1 MARVLILSSYVA
13 SSRVG
18 GGAQALAL
26 ARLGIEPILVP
37 TVLFGRHP
45 GHGAPGG
52 GAVEAETF
60 AGMIGGVEAQG
71 LFGRL
76 DAVITGHFSMPEQ
89 VAIAADTLGRVK
101 ATAPHTRLIV
111 DPIMGDADK
120 GLYVREAV
128 AKAVASLLVMCADV
142 VAPNAW
148 ELGRLTGRPVT
159 DAASAIAAARL
170 LGKPVMVSSIR
181 SRGEIGAAY
190 VDGDDAWL
198 ATHAAAAIAPNGT
211 GDLLTALFTAALLG
225 QHPPPAAL
233 ELALSGVADAVAAS
247 TGLDEL
253 PLTALP
259 AVLLSSSRVRLTPLH
274 G

>member
-13 SSRVG
+13 ASRVG

-52 GAVEAETF
+52 GPVDAETF
-60 AGMIGGVEAQG
+60 EAMLGGIEAQG

-76 DAVITGHFSMPEQ
+76 DAVITGYFSTPEQ
-89 VAIAADTLGRVK
+89 IAVAADILGKVRV
-101 ATAPHTRLIV
+101 AAPAAPLIV
-111 DPIMGDADK
+111 DPIMGDD
-120 GLYVREAV
+120 GRLYVKLAV
-128 AKAVASLLVMCADV
+128 AEALAILLVPLADI

-148 ELGRLTGRPVT
+148 ELARLAGREVADPH
-159 DAASAIAAARL
+159 SAIAAARTI
-170 LGKPVMVSSIR
+170 GKPVMVSSIR
-181 SRGEIGAAY
+181 SGPEIGAVYA
-190 VDGDDAWL
+190 DSEGAWL
-198 ATHAAAAIAPNGT
+198 ASHAQATSAPKGT
-211 GDLLTALFTAALLG
+211 GDLLTALFTAALIGGFAAPDALG
-225 QHPPPAAL
+225 
-233 ELALSGVADAVAAS
+233 LAVGGVADAVDEAA
-247 TGLDEL
+247 GLDEL

-259 AVLLSSSRVRLTPLH
+259 TSLIASPFVNLARVD